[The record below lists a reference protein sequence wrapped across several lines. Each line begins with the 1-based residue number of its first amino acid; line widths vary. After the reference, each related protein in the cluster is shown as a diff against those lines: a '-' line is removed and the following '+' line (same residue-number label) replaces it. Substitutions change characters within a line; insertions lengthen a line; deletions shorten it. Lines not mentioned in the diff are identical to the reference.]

1 MWQLLQQF
9 AHWLQNTPYALY
21 FATSDWAFP
30 PVQAV
35 HFTGLSLWV
44 GTTAAIDMNLIGSSK
59 RPQTP
64 YQLSKGLIIWNWIG
78 LAIAVIGGF
87 TFFSIAA
94 GTYIVN
100 PAFMVKVG
108 LFIPAGLILHVYI
121 LMKIGEWSKAP
132 QVPAIA
138 KILGWTEL
146 IIWFCVAGAAVSIP
160 FF

>member
-21 FATSDWAFP
+21 FAGSDWAFP

-44 GTTAAIDMNLIGSSK
+44 GTSAAIDMHLIGIEK
-59 RPQTP
+59 RSQTP
-64 YQLSKGLIIWNWIG
+64 YQLSKALVVWNWIG

-94 GTYIVN
+94 GAYIVN

-108 LFIPAGLILHVYI
+108 LLFPAALFLHFYI
-121 LMKIGEWSKAP
+121 LIKTGY
-132 QVPAIA
+132 
-138 KILGWTEL
+138 G
-146 IIWFCVAGAAVSIP
+146 
-160 FF
+160 

>member
-1 MWQLLQQF
+1 MWQLLQNF

-44 GTTAAIDMNLIGSSK
+44 GTSAAIDFRLIGIGNK
-59 RPQTP
+59 QTP
-64 YQLSKGLIIWNWIG
+64 YELSKALIIWNWIG
-78 LAIAVIGGF
+78 LGIAILGGF

-100 PAFMVKVG
+100 PAFMTKVG
-108 LFIPAGLILHVYI
+108 LFIPSGVMFHIYI

-132 QVPAIA
+132 EIPPIA
-138 KILGWTEL
+138 KILGWLEL
-146 IIWFCVAGAAVSIP
+146 TIWFSVVAAAVAIP